1 MIPLMPLHFPRFI
14 APKPLTRLKRHLV
27 AQLSCTALQA
37 PVDVLLDVTGSWEG
51 PKCPLGISSKSGLG
65 MGCMG
70 YLGYMGYVGYKPI
83 KLGISRDIP
92 QLLIKHPLMA
102 HLGTFGKIGL
112 GR

>member
-1 MIPLMPLHFPRFI
+1 MISLMPLHSPRFI
-14 APKPLTRLKRHLV
+14 APKPLTPLKRHLV
-27 AQLSCTALQA
+27 AQLSCAALQA
-37 PVDVLLDVTGSWEG
+37 SVDVLLDVTGSWEL

-65 MGCMG
+65 M
-70 YLGYMGYVGYKPI
+70 GYMGYVGYKPI